1 MNKLQWTFNSQ
12 NAYENIVFQVAAIFW
27 FNDFRDLWKNCLL
40 LCYSGS

>member
-27 FNDFRDLWKNCLL
+27 FNDFRDLWKKLPIVMLL
-40 LCYSGS
+40 W